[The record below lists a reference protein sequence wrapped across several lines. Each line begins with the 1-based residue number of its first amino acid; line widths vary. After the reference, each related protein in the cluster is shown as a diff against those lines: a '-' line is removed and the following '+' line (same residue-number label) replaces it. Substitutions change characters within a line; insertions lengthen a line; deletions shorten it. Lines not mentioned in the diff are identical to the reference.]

1 MTGKGLSAA
10 APALSEEDSFIFVNG
25 LETATLETGMLRM
38 KLPKLLALAAGTASL
53 LLLLSSPG
61 LNSPLRAAGGN
72 EPDPRDV
79 SVAVSKLLEQ
89 LHYSKHPLDDQ
100 ISERILRNYLETLD
114 YSHLFFTQKD
124 IAGFEKKYLSVLDDS
139 VSVGDI
145 SPAYVIY
152 EVYKKRVEDRVAKV
166 KELLKKEKFTFD
178 GHGTIALNR
187 QKAPWPKDEA
197 EADALW
203 RDRAENELLTES
215 LNEHPVEP
223 PLQVVTKR
231 YDRLL
236 RSLHEQTKE
245 DQVKFFLNALAQAY
259 DPHSEYFT
267 PTEFE
272 NFSINMRLS
281 LVGIGAQLQSE
292 DGYAKIK
299 ELIPGGPA
307 ELEGNLKPND
317 KITAVG
323 QGKEGTF
330 VDAVDMKLDKVVE
343 MIRGKKGTIVRLQ
356 IIPGGS
362 TDPSKRKV
370 IAIVRDEVKL
380 TEQEAKAEIIE
391 QKTEAGE
398 TAKLGWITLPS
409 FYADMNSRATNAKST
424 TKDVRLLLERLN
436 KEGISGLVVDLRR
449 NGGGS
454 LEEAINLSG
463 LFIKRG
469 PIVQAKDS
477 DKRVT
482 VSSDR
487 DPSIAYS
494 GPMVVLTSHL
504 SASASEIFAGAMQDY
519 NRATIVGDKNT
530 FGKGTVQTMI
540 EVGRALSPFGFKLAE
555 AGALK
560 LTIQKFYRPSGQSTQ
575 LKGVESDVVLPSRFA
590 HLDIGEDALKFPLP
604 YDEVKPADF
613 EKWNGARAADM
624 NDLRARSAARL
635 KTSPEFRYALEDI
648 AQLDAR
654 MAENRIS
661 LNIEDR
667 KTELAADKKK
677 IESRKAERKARQTPE
692 PVAYRLSLANVNKS
706 PLPRASDEDKKKK
719 KAPKTEEQRA
729 AEEADD
735 VDPDDAL
742 ASESASPGIV
752 DPVKAEALNILQDI
766 IQQLNNRRPEI
777 ARTSRDGATN

>member
-1 MTGKGLSAA
+1 MKSPKTSA
-10 APALSEEDSFIFVNG
+10 F
-25 LETATLETGMLRM
+25 
-38 KLPKLLALAAGTASL
+38 AAGVTSL
-53 LLLLSSPG
+53 LLLLGSAVLHPQ
-61 LNSPLRAAGGN
+61 LRAASGN
-72 EPDPRDV
+72 EPDPRDI
-79 SVAVSKLLEQ
+79 SAAVSKLLEQ
-89 LHYSKHPLDDQ
+89 LHYTKHPLDDQ
-100 ISERILRNYLETLD
+100 ISERVLRNFLETLD

-124 IAGFEKKYLSVLDDS
+124 VAGFEKKYLTVLDDD
-139 VSVGDI
+139 VLVGDL

-152 EVYKKRVEDRVAKV
+152 DVYQKRVEERVAKV
-166 KELLKKEKFTFD
+166 KELLKKEKFTFT

-187 QKAPWPKDEA
+187 QKAAWPKDDA

-203 RDRAENELLTES
+203 HDRIENELLTES
-215 LNEHPVEP
+215 LNEHPVEQP
-223 PLQVVTKR
+223 MQVVTKR

-236 RSLHEQTKE
+236 RSLREQTKE
-245 DQVKFFLNALAQAY
+245 DQVKFFLNAVAQAY

-307 ELEGNLKPND
+307 ELEGSIKPND

-323 QGKEGTF
+323 QGKDGTF
-330 VDAVDMKLDKVVE
+330 VDTVDMKLDKVVE
-343 MIRGKKGTIVRLQ
+343 MIRGKKGTTVRLQ
-356 IIPGGS
+356 IIPAGS
-362 TDPSKRKV
+362 TDPSKRKIV
-370 IAIVRDEVKL
+370 AIVRDEVKL

-391 QKTEAGE
+391 QKTETGE

-409 FYADMNSRATNAKST
+409 FYADMNSRSTNAKST
-424 TKDVRLLLERLN
+424 TKDVKALLERLN

-469 PIVQAKDS
+469 PVVQAKDS

-487 DPSIAYS
+487 DPSISYS

-519 NRATIVGDKNT
+519 GRATIVGDKNT

-575 LKGVESDVVLPSRFA
+575 SKGVESDVVLPSRYA
-590 HLDIGEDALKFPLP
+590 HLDIGEDALKYPLP
-604 YDEVKPADF
+604 YDEVKPADY
-613 EKWNGARAADM
+613 EKWNGARATDL
-624 NDLRARSAARL
+624 NELRARSAARV

-648 AQLDAR
+648 AQLDER
-654 MAENRIS
+654 MKENRIS
-661 LNIEDR
+661 LNADER
-667 KTELAADKKK
+667 KNEIAADKKK
-677 IESRKAERKARQTPE
+677 VEARKAERKARQVQE
-692 PVAYRLSLANVNKS
+692 PVTYRLSLANINK
-706 PLPRASDEDKKKK
+706 PQLPRASDEDKKKK
-719 KAPKTEEQRA
+719 KPAKTEEQRA
-729 AEEADD
+729 ASDDDD
-735 VDPDDAL
+735 VDPEDAL
-742 ASESASPGIV
+742 ASETAAPGIV

-766 IQQLNNRRPEI
+766 IQQLHNRRPEI
-777 ARTSRDGATN
+777 ARTSRDGVAN